1 MRGEYCRDKTGH
13 EPEGATMAVHHG
25 EKMIEANGI
34 EICTDSFGDASDP
47 TILLIMG
54 AGASMLLWEEGFCS
68 QLADGG
74 RFVIR
79 YDNRDTGKTT
89 SRPLGEPN
97 YTIDDMAL
105 DAVAVLD
112 AYDVDAAHIIGAS
125 MGGMITQVVGLNHP
139 ERVLSLTPIMST
151 PDPQA
156 VLDAIEGREP
166 SFALSPPTAEVVSL
180 AIAAATLD
188 WDDEAAVLDNRVDMF
203 KVLTGPAHPYDEPAR
218 RALFAAEIERAV
230 NFPSTQNHGPA
241 IEGSD
246 SWHQRLDS
254 LDVPTLVIHG
264 TADPI
269 LPYDH
274 GEALVASIPGARMLS
289 LDGIGHELPEPEWDK
304 VIAAML
310 EHTSS

>member
-1 MRGEYCRDKTGH
+1 
-13 EPEGATMAVHHG
+13 MAVHHG

-34 EICTDSFGDASDP
+34 EICTDSFGDAADP
-47 TILLIMG
+47 AILLIMG
-54 AGASMLLWEEGFCS
+54 AGASMLLWEDEFCS

-89 SRPLGEPN
+89 SCPLGEPN
-97 YTIDDMAL
+97 YTVDDMAA

-112 AYDVDAAHIIGAS
+112 AYDVDAAHVAGAS
-125 MGGMITQVVGLNHP
+125 MGGMITQVVGLNHSD
-139 ERVLSLTPIMST
+139 RVLSLTPIMST

-166 SFALSPPTAEVVSL
+166 SFDLSPPTEQVVTL

-188 WDDEAAVLDNRVDMF
+188 WGDEAAVLDNRVDMF
-203 KVLTGPAHPYDEPAR
+203 KVLTGPAHPYDEASR

-241 IEGSD
+241 IEASD
-246 SWHQRLDS
+246 SWHERLDT

-274 GEALVASIPGARMLS
+274 GEALAASIPGATMLT
-289 LDGIGHELPEPEWDK
+289 LEGVGHELPQPEWDK